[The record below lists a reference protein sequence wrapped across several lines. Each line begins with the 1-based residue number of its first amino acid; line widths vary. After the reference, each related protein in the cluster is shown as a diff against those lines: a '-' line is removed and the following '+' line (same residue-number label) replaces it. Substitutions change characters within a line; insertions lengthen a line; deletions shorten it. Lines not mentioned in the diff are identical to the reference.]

1 MSSSREAEDDHH
13 KGAKRV
19 CVSFFSSSCK
29 DGCRDPPIGVSIG
42 MAIGIPIGV
51 AIGAQRL
58 CVSLPF
64 LYRDDYR
71 DLYRDVYRH
80 GYKDIHRDG
89 YRGVHRRQVLLIL

>member
-19 CVSFFSSSCK
+19 CVSFFSSSYK
-29 DGCRDPPIGVSIG
+29 DGCRNPPLGISLG

-64 LYRDDYR
+64 SYRHDYR
-71 DLYRDVYRH
+71 DL
-80 GYKDIHRDG
+80 HRDA
-89 YRGVHRRQVLLIL
+89 YRGAHRRQVLLIL